1 MVPAGALPTVIL
13 VSDADAGKKECG
25 TLVSLLGVPVA
36 PDALPAG
43 KALGLLVR
51 RLSGTWRWGL
61 FLVVLFIFFVIG
73 ICRFLSGRAPAFRCP
88 GRLFHRHKLDG
99 VHENYLTEGSGRAD
113 GGIDD

>member
-1 MVPAGALPTVIL
+1 MAPAGALPTVIL
-13 VSDADAGKKECG
+13 ASADAGKKECC

-36 PDALPAG
+36 LDALPAG

-51 RLSGTWRWGL
+51 RLFGTWRRGL

-73 ICRFLSGRAPAFRCP
+73 ICRFLSGCAPAFRCP

-99 VHENYLTEGSGRAD
+99 VHENHLTEGSGRAD